1 MAGRP
6 ELPESERRTKNV
18 IIRVS
23 PDEHRAIGE
32 TAKEMGV
39 GMAALGRNL
48 LLARAGNTDGLV
60 NISIK
65 YLKEQGY
72 TITEGE

>member
-1 MAGRP
+1 
-6 ELPESERRTKNV
+6 
-18 IIRVS
+18 
-23 PDEHRAIGE
+23 
-32 TAKEMGV
+32 MGV